1 METDATN
8 MASHILKIG
17 CFTLLIIIASFI
29 GCCTFIDSRYHHDAD
44 RAWANALDC
53 AGQLHKIG
61 EGLYYLTQPDKMPE
75 SLRSKVETG
84 LKVTPDMTVADLIR
98 EGVQRGF
105 LNDSLDGK
113 YLRCARTG
121 EPYLVLPVPAS
132 VLFLDCDPQNR
143 IPIIMDCPD
152 SHMETD
158 FMVKLFMAR
167 DSYTGKKYH
176 LTARV
181 LYADGG
187 VGTISMEEAEKLV
200 AEQHPVPFE
209 LKRTEDERKSEQSD
223 TEMEAFLN
231 RSGAE

>member
-1 METDATN
+1 MTMETDATN

-17 CFTLLIIIASFI
+17 CFTLLIILASFI

-143 IPIIMDCPD
+143 IPIVMDPPHAHDESKSLTFVCR
-152 SHMETD
+152 
-158 FMVKLFMAR
+158 LFFGH
-167 DSYTGKKYH
+167 SSKFIS
-176 LTARV
+176 TARV

-187 VGTISMEEAEKLV
+187 VVTISREEAEKLV
-200 AEQHPVPFE
+200 AEQSPVPLEIVFE
-209 LKRTEDERKSEQSD
+209 TGLAGPDKKDDRK
-223 TEMEAFLN
+223 
-231 RSGAE
+231 